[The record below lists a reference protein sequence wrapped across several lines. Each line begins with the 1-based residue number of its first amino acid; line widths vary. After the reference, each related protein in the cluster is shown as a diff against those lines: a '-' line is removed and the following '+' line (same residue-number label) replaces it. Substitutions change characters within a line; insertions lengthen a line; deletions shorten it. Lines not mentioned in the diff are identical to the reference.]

1 MILLKCF
8 LEDAHFKRI
17 RDPLDQEPAKTLEK
31 IYPENLQ
38 QDWFLEF
45 LGQGREL
52 FRIYLVN
59 FWLKLLTLGFYHPW
73 AKARL
78 FRYLYASTRLYDTDF
93 QFHGNGRELFTGWV
107 KALLALILLEGF
119 HQIVAELIRQ
129 RGIDSEPGVGG
140 GHEWYFWLDTAN
152 IVFYLLLFFLFF
164 MIALVGVRRYR
175 LSRTSWRGIRFRFD
189 GTLVE
194 ISKLMI
200 RGWAITLISLG
211 LLYPLHRH
219 RFQEYWVSRT
229 RFGSSRF
236 YYEGRPS
243 ELFPIWIRGFLL
255 SLISFGVY
263 SFWLRAGLQ
272 RYFWSRTRLEQ
283 AQLACNLHGWP
294 LFRESMIYVFFLIF
308 SCGFARPWADER
320 YNRFYLS
327 QFGFVQAP
335 DLEAVIQAASVESG
349 STGEGVSSLL
359 DLEF

>member
-1 MILLKCF
+1 
-8 LEDAHFKRI
+8 
-17 RDPLDQEPAKTLEK
+17 
-31 IYPENLQ
+31 
-38 QDWFLEF
+38 
-45 LGQGREL
+45 
-52 FRIYLVN
+52 
-59 FWLKLLTLGFYHPW
+59 
-73 AKARL
+73 
-78 FRYLYASTRLYDTDF
+78 
-93 QFHGNGRELFTGWV
+93 
-107 KALLALILLEGF
+107 
-119 HQIVAELIRQ
+119 
-129 RGIDSEPGVGG
+129 
-140 GHEWYFWLDTAN
+140 
-152 IVFYLLLFFLFF
+152 
-164 MIALVGVRRYR
+164 
-175 LSRTSWRGIRFRFD
+175 
-189 GTLVE
+189 
-194 ISKLMI
+194 MI

-236 YYEGRPS
+236 YYKGRAS

-283 AQLACNLHGWP
+283 AQLTCNLHGWP